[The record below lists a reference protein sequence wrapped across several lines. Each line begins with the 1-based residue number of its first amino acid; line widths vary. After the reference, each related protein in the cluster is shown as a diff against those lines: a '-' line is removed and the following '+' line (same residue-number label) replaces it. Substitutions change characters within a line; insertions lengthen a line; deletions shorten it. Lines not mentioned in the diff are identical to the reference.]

1 MISCTQTL
9 SPGKERYDVFE
20 RIDNSSHLVI
30 AHESVTDQLL
40 FPVISIFSLLREGS
54 CHSLERRYRTQSVT
68 SYLLQMTCVGNSTI
82 ADICV
87 YKAYHVLAMKDKEKI
102 VRANVNCC
110 DHD

>member
-1 MISCTQTL
+1 
-9 SPGKERYDVFE
+9 
-20 RIDNSSHLVI
+20 
-30 AHESVTDQLL
+30 
-40 FPVISIFSLLREGS
+40 
-54 CHSLERRYRTQSVT
+54 
-68 SYLLQMTCVGNSTI
+68 MTCVGNSTI